1 MNSPFEEML
10 KPTVLTREDYEE
22 TKREC
27 AKMEQTMKSL
37 HNKMQEIHA
46 EWMRRQAQLSLYK
59 GYEMVM
65 QEKNKQIKETV
76 DAIDEADRIFQAN
89 LLKQKKMEALPIV
102 PIEKVIEDIEKP
114 AVVENDSDMFNLL
127 D

>member
-1 MNSPFEEML
+1 
-10 KPTVLTREDYEE
+10 
-22 TKREC
+22 
-27 AKMEQTMKSL
+27 MEQMMKKL
-37 HNKMQEIHA
+37 HNQMQEIHS

-76 DAIDEADRIFQAN
+76 DAIDEADRIFQSN
-89 LLKQKKMEALPIV
+89 LLKQKKALPLET
-102 PIEKVIEDIEKP
+102 IEKVVEEIENKGSEIKYLP
-114 AVVENDSDMFNLL
+114 PPIDSTL